1 MNFTNNQIAEKLR
14 NRGMT
19 PTTQRIAILKEL
31 LSRTDHPGAETLY
44 KKLKSE
50 YPSLSMNTI
59 YLNLDNFVSH
69 GVVQRINTIENLG
82 RFDGNPDPHHHFI
95 CVKCKKII
103 DLHDLELPEIKL
115 NGNDMI
121 ARLFID
127 QVHLNGICADC
138 I

>member
-1 MNFTNNQIAEKLR
+1 
-14 NRGMT
+14 MT